1 MIWDLRHFFE
11 LRAEFQCVAR
21 ASEAWG
27 RAGESTCRQRACP
40 ASLGATP
47 FSAWDG
53 ADVPLP
59 LSVPGKE
66 QWTLSHVVGGQEGSG
81 RRKCQSRKGGDSAG
95 RRSRPAAS
103 AALQSQAG
111 PQATTDSG
119 QRFGLSLTSQM
130 AAEAR
135 GDFDHSRTV
144 TGPAMVSSDQQHSQ
158 RAPPFQ
164 AQCVCNLDKNKTNDC
179 T

>member
-1 MIWDLRHFFE
+1 MG
-11 LRAEFQCVAR
+11 AENRGKDRMNSRV
-21 ASEAWG
+21 G
-27 RAGESTCRQRACP
+27 AGEKKPPIGREEER
-40 ASLGATP
+40 
-47 FSAWDG
+47 
-53 ADVPLP
+53 
-59 LSVPGKE
+59 
-66 QWTLSHVVGGQEGSG
+66 EG
-81 RRKCQSRKGGDSAG
+81 RKGHEGKHHKGKRYSAI
-95 RRSRPAAS
+95 RSKEKRSRPAAS

-135 GDFDHSRTV
+135 GDFDHSSTV